1 MEKIPWIH
9 QDWHSTIPKR
19 ELEPINFN
27 RATYFDSIKQEFLL
41 NSMLPSFSSTRS
53 FLSSIQI
60 LHLNK
65 NNGFMIINGNI
76 CKILLNKGLNGKFK
90 SPFHFY
96 NVKFKTSSDW
106 RRRMVYQVRL
116 DIPDDAELPS
126 FKRTLDVWC
135 C

>member
-1 MEKIPWIH
+1 MV
-9 QDWHSTIPKR
+9 
-19 ELEPINFN
+19 
-27 RATYFDSIKQEFLL
+27 
-41 NSMLPSFSSTRS
+41 
-53 FLSSIQI
+53 
-60 LHLNK
+60 
-65 NNGFMIINGNI
+65 INGNI

-126 FKRTLDVWC
+126 FKRTLDV
-135 C
+135 